1 MNPVYSEHLEFLVA
15 SSSYYTCSCYLLLA
29 RRGSKLAIATKI
41 GMEMKLQVE
50 NWMVRPPVRWLL
62 DRAG

>member
-1 MNPVYSEHLEFLVA
+1 MGRTMGRA
-15 SSSYYTCSCYLLLA
+15 W
-29 RRGSKLAIATKI
+29 LAIATKI